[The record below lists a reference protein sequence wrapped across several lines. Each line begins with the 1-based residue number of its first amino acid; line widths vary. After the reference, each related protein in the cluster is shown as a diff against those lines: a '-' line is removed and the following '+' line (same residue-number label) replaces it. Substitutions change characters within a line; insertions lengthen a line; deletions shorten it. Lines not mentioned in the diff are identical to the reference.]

1 MVGEDVR
8 KHTTMASRSM
18 GRGRSLS
25 QKKCAGD
32 TRAMDILWMSFLA
45 SSVVVLLFVMVDG
58 MIVGEVENGPCW
70 LCP

>member
-1 MVGEDVR
+1 
-8 KHTTMASRSM
+8 
-18 GRGRSLS
+18 
-25 QKKCAGD
+25 
-32 TRAMDILWMSFLA
+32 LWMSFLA